1 MRRLTQDSEPVGSVP
16 TSLTQRVEA
25 YEARVRESGG
35 HLFGRPPGPDSVQL
49 VSNDYLSLATHPEI
63 IAAQTESLAK
73 QGNGLLMSS
82 VFVGEGSAQRKF
94 ERRLAAFMG
103 AEDGLLGQSG
113 WCTNSGLLQAI
124 ADRTAMVYLDVLA
137 HMSLWEG
144 ANSAG
149 APTRPFRHN
158 DPASLE
164 RSIRNFGPGIVV
176 ADAIYSTNG
185 SIAPLTDIVE
195 IAHGSGCIV
204 VIDESHSLGTHGP
217 QGQGLVVEL
226 GLNDK
231 VHFRTASLAKA
242 FAGRGGIVVGPARL
256 IEFTRYES
264 RPAIFSSTV
273 LPHEIVGFDLT
284 LDIIMRDGWR
294 RDRLVRNA
302 NHLRQG
308 LAELGYNVSESAS
321 QIISIEVGR
330 ERDTFRFR
338 DLLEERGVFGSIFT
352 APATPKS
359 RSLVRFSVN
368 CDVTREE
375 LDRVIAACRDVRDLV
390 DFRDWP
396 STRRLREAKSAVA

>member
-1 MRRLTQDSEPVGSVP
+1 MRR
-16 TSLTQRVEA
+16 VES
-25 YEARVRESGG
+25 YESRVRESGG
-35 HLFGRPPGPDSVQL
+35 HLFGRPPGPGSVQL

-63 IAAQTESLAK
+63 IAAQTESLAE

-82 VFVGEGSAQRKF
+82 VFVGEGSAQRGL

-103 AEDGLLGQSG
+103 TEDGLLGQSG

-124 ADRTAMVYLDVLA
+124 ADPDTTVYLDVLA

-164 RSIRNFGPGIVV
+164 RSIQSFGPGIVV

-185 SIAPLTDIVE
+185 SIAPLTDIVD
-195 IAHGSGCIV
+195 IAYGAGCIV

-217 QGQGLVVEL
+217 QGQGLIVEL
-226 GLNDK
+226 GLTDK

-242 FAGRGGIVVGPARL
+242 FAGRGGIAVGPARL
-256 IEFTRYES
+256 IEFIRYEA

-273 LPHEIVGFDLT
+273 LPHEIVGFDVT
-284 LDIIMRDGWR
+284 LDVVMRDGWR
-294 RDRLVRNA
+294 RDRLARNA
-302 NHLRQG
+302 DHLRRG
-308 LAELGYNVSESAS
+308 LAELGYNVSDSQS

-338 DLLEERGVFGSIFT
+338 DLLEERGVFGSVFT

-396 STRRLREAKSAVA
+396 STRRLRDGKTAVA